1 MMAILRAGK
10 LRTVKRKLHLF
21 IGEKIKVKNDTDM
34 DLVVI
39 KEENVD
45 GSKPSIVIRIKR
57 IIHKGE
63 QERSIL

>member
-1 MMAILRAGK
+1 MAILRAGK
-10 LRTVKRKLHLF
+10 LRTAKRKLHLF